1 MASGSLGCPSLLP
14 FGSCL
19 RCVATAT
26 ACRVVAFFR
35 RLIELSREL
44 QHQFL
49 AEQVLAALVSS
60 KHCLARCRYS
70 LALSACMVRF
80 PLHSKRARRT

>member
-1 MASGSLGCPSLLP
+1 
-14 FGSCL
+14 
-19 RCVATAT
+19 
-26 ACRVVAFFR
+26 
-35 RLIELSREL
+35 
-44 QHQFL
+44 
-49 AEQVLAALVSS
+49 VSS